1 MADPRFS
8 IGDAVRFGWTTATA
22 NLGLFIVAMII
33 VVMITIFPVFFD
45 SALVAFVSWVLTM
58 VVTLGIMRM
67 SLRFVDGGRGELA
80 DLFASIPLVISY
92 LIASIIVGMVVTVG
106 FFLLIFPGIY
116 LALRL
121 QFYCWSII
129 DKEAGPFGCMEHS
142 WTVTKGSAWQ
152 LFLFAVV
159 LVFVNL
165 LGLLA
170 LGVGLLVTIPL
181 SLVAVAHVYRSL
193 EASTGG

>member
-1 MADPRFS
+1 MAEPRFS

-22 NLGLFIVAMII
+22 NLALFLMAMVI
-33 VVMITIFPVFFD
+33 VVMITAFPVLFD
-45 SALVAFVSWVLTM
+45 SALVAFVSWVLSM

-67 SLRFVDGGRGELA
+67 GLRFVDGERGELA
-80 DLFASIPLVISY
+80 DLFANIPLIVSY
-92 LIASIIVGMVVTVG
+92 LIASIIVAIVATIG
-106 FFLLIFPGIY
+106 FLLLIIPGIY

-129 DKEAGPFGCMEHS
+129 DKEIGPLGSVEHS
-142 WTVTKGSAWQ
+142 WTITRGSAWQ
-152 LFLFAVV
+152 LFLFAIV
-159 LVFVNL
+159 LFFINI

-181 SLVAVAHVYRSL
+181 SLVAFAHVYRSL
-193 EASTGG
+193 AGSTGS